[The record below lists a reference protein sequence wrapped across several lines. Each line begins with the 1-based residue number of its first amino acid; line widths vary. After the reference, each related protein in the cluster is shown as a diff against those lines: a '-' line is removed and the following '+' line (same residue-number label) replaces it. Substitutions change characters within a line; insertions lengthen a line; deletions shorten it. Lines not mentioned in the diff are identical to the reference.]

1 MVIKIDKINVDGI
14 DIIEAVL
21 EEYIDA
27 IKEQMFTKESLLNQ
41 HNAIENSSSNEDFE
55 DILKNENALINSY
68 IDNVLLSFNKTLE
81 DFKNMKEKRN

>member
-41 HNAIENSSSNEDFE
+41 HNAIENSGLNEDFE